1 VSRVERTITTV
12 RHSTTAHNASKVI
25 SGRLDEPLSAEGVA
39 LARELRAIH
48 GELSPEIVVTSP
60 MQRAVETALL
70 VTTATEAEL
79 VASDL
84 CVERDYGKLQGIPP
98 EAVQQY
104 ADQIEYLEVG
114 GIRHSLNPPG
124 GESFESVRERAT
136 AFLDLLLAM
145 PARSIAV
152 VSHQVFLQQLHGL
165 MLGLAIHDALA
176 LDIRTL
182 QIDRFVIDPG
192 APTRHEAV
200 HPGMGVHVSW

>member
-1 VSRVERTITTV
+1 VSRGERTITTI
-12 RHSTTAHNASKVI
+12 RHSTTAHNASKII

-48 GELSPEIVVTSP
+48 GELTADVVVTSP
-60 MQRAVETALL
+60 MRRAVETALL
-70 VTTATEAEL
+70 VTTAAESEL
-79 VASDL
+79 IASDL
-84 CVERDYGKLQGIPP
+84 CLERDYGKLQGIPA
-98 EAVQQY
+98 EAVQGY
-104 ADQIEYLEVG
+104 ADQIDYLEVG

-152 VSHQVFLQQLHGL
+152 VSHQVFLQQFHGL
-165 MLGLAIHDALA
+165 LLGMAIHDALA

-182 QIDRFVIDPG
+182 QVDRFVIDAA

-200 HPGMGVHVSW
+200 HPGMGAHVSW